1 MPTGGED
8 VVADAS
14 AVVLSIAGKRERD
27 ERLAARLAAAVCH
40 APHLLDAEVGNAL
53 RRHLLAEKI
62 SVDTAA
68 IGLRGLAGLIDE
80 RYPHHGTLATAAWAL
95 RGAITYYDAL
105 YVALAARLDVPL
117 LTADARLA
125 RAPGLPC
132 TVEVIS

>member
-1 MPTGGED
+1 MPIGAED

-14 AVVLSIAGKRERD
+14 AVVLSITGKREQD
-27 ERLAARLAAAVCH
+27 EQLAARLTAAVCH

-53 RRHLLAEKI
+53 RRHVLAEDI
-62 SVDTAA
+62 SADTAA
-68 IGLRGLAGLIDE
+68 MGIRGLATLIDE
-80 RYPHHGTLATAAWAL
+80 RYPHHGALAMAVWAL

-132 TVEVIS
+132 KVEVVS